1 MKKTKEKVAAETE
14 GGENPTLEGAEKEG
28 VNLGLSG
35 ALAADTNSFNG
46 TVVKY
51 AEPAEARK
59 PKKKW
64 RLYVFKV
71 RFN

>member
-1 MKKTKEKVAAETE
+1 MERAAERALKE
-14 GGENPTLEGAEKEG
+14 VGGGEEKEEKEG

-35 ALAADTNSFNG
+35 ALTAESNTFNG

-51 AEPAEARK
+51 SEPPEARK

-64 RLYVFKV
+64 RLYVFKGN
-71 RFN
+71 F

>member
-1 MKKTKEKVAAETE
+1 ME
-14 GGENPTLEGAEKEG
+14 
-28 VNLGLSG
+28 LSG
-35 ALAADTNSFNG
+35 ALAADTNTVNG

-51 AEPAEARK
+51 SEPTEARK

-71 RFN
+71 SSCCFYVNKFSRLDIAQRAGE

>member
-1 MKKTKEKVAAETE
+1 ME
-14 GGENPTLEGAEKEG
+14 
-28 VNLGLSG
+28 LSG
-35 ALAADTNSFNG
+35 ALAADTNTVNG

-51 AEPAEARK
+51 SEPTEARK

-71 RFN
+71 INDYLIIYKYSLLISTEPQLSWHFHYAFIK